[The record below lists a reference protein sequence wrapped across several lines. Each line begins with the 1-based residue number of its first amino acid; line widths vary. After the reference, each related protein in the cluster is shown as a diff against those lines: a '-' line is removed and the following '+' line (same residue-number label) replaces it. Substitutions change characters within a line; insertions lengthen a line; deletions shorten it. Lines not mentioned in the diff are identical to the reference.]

1 MGIAENVLN
10 KPAEKSNAAFLIKIL
25 KNGCDILN
33 DIWEQD
39 IEKVKTAHATCEDM
53 CTSLTEWG
61 TLLED
66 NKNRLAARLV
76 ELMGEKKKLM
86 VLFEEFMNADIA
98 NDALIEKQE
107 LRIETLE
114 TRAETLEDR
123 IAQEEIAYSKLNTN
137 LSNAKAR
144 KTAYIVGGCAVPIFG
159 FVSWLSGGYKR
170 REK

>member
-39 IEKVKTAHATCEDM
+39 IEKVATASATCDEM
-53 CTSLTEWG
+53 CGSLNDWC

-66 NKNRLAARLV
+66 QKMRLAARVV
-76 ELMGEKKKLM
+76 ELKGEKRKLM
-86 VLFEEFMNADIA
+86 VLFDDFMKADIE
-98 NDALIEKQE
+98 NDALIDKQE
-107 LRIETLE
+107 LTIETLE
-114 TRAETLEDR
+114 KRADTLEDR
-123 IAQEEIAYSKLNTN
+123 IADGEIAAGKLNEN
-137 LSNAKAR
+137 LSKAKAR
-144 KTAYIVGGCAVPIFG
+144 KTAAIVGGCACPFFG
-159 FVSWLSGGYKR
+159 LCSWLSGGYKR